1 LRCWTPPGARR
12 APWARPRSISA
23 TTSCWNGSI
32 EEGTTTTPFLLLAR
46 NGVDRFHVLIQA
58 VRAAS
63 PINRAFASEAEAIV
77 ARSAR
82 KLADAR
88 SYAEAHGVD
97 PPEITKMGRKAPGC

>member
-1 LRCWTPPGARR
+1 M
-12 APWARPRSISA
+12 
-23 TTSCWNGSI
+23 
-32 EEGTTTTPFLLLAR
+32 

-63 PINRAFASEAEAIV
+63 PINRAVATEAEAIV
-77 ARSAR
+77 ARYER

-97 PPEITKMGRKAPGC
+97 PPEITD